1 MKQTGIIIQ
10 ARQGST
16 RLPGKILKDFYDGQN
31 ILEILINKLK
41 KSHKNLPLIL
51 ATTQNKEDDA
61 IELLGKKYNISV
73 YRGSTENVLSRFIE
87 AAEKYNIDNII
98 RVCADNPF
106 LDTRHINYFIRELEK
121 GNYDYVSYQTPDGT
135 PSIQSH
141 LGLFTE
147 AVRLKSLKKVA
158 KKTKNPLYLEHV
170 TNYIYQYPEK
180 FKIKLLSLPSY
191 FRDTEKIRLTID
203 TQEDFELIKKIFKK
217 LRLRNTYKLIKHIK
231 SRPEWLAI
239 MEKEIQKNKK

>member
-1 MKQTGIIIQ
+1 MRNTGIIIQ

-16 RLPGKILKDFYDGQN
+16 RFPGKVLKDFYNDQS
-31 ILEILINKLK
+31 ILEVLINKFK

-51 ATTQNKEDDA
+51 VTTQNKEDDA
-61 IELLGKKYNISV
+61 IEQLGKKHNVPV

-87 AAEKYNIDNII
+87 AAEKHNIDNII

-106 LDTRHINYFIRELEK
+106 LDTRHLDYLIRELEK

-147 AVRLKSLKKVA
+147 AVRLEALKKVA
-158 KKTKNPLYLEHV
+158 EKTKNPLYLEHV
-170 TNYIYQYPEK
+170 TNYIYQYPEE
-180 FKIKLLSLPSY
+180 FKVNLLELPSY
-191 FRDTEKIRLTID
+191 FRDTENIRLTID
-203 TQEDFELIKKIFKK
+203 TPEDFELSKEIYKE
-217 LRLRNTYKLIKHIK
+217 LRLRNTYKLLKHIK